1 MLLWLEGVLTPDQ
14 LRGAREM
21 FARVRFVD
29 GKASAGMAAS
39 RVKNNLEADR
49 QATEIHTLDN
59 LVMGS
64 LVQHPVYR
72 AGALALKV
80 ATPFY
85 ARYTPGMRYGDHV
98 DDPIMGTGEGLYRT
112 DIAITIFLND
122 PESYDGGELAV
133 NTAFGEQK
141 VKLPAGD
148 AVMYPA
154 SSLHR
159 VAEVTRGERLV
170 AVTWVQS
177 LVRDPA
183 KRELLYELNQVR
195 ERLLNEMPDHPDT
208 VRINTVY
215 VNLFRMWSEL

>member
-1 MLLWLEGVLTPDQ
+1 
-14 LRGAREM
+14 
-21 FARVRFVD
+21 
-29 GKASAGMAAS
+29 
-39 RVKNNLEADR
+39 
-49 QATEIHTLDN
+49 
-59 LVMGS
+59 
-64 LVQHPVYR
+64 
-72 AGALALKV
+72 
-80 ATPFY
+80 
-85 ARYTPGMRYGDHV
+85 MRYGDHV

-122 PESYDGGELAV
+122 PANYDGGELVV

-154 SSLHR
+154 SSLHC

-183 KRELLYELNQVR
+183 KRELLYDFNQVR

-215 VNLFRMWSEL
+215 VNLFRMWGEL